1 MALIL
6 RPGRPEDATLCGT
19 ICYEAFKGI
28 AEAHRF
34 PPGYASV
41 QVAIDRMQERLAH
54 PGFYSVVAEFEE
66 RVVGSNFLD
75 ERGAIAGLGPI
86 TVDPGVQNRTLG
98 RQLMQHVLD
107 RVAARQGPGVRLVQ
121 AAYHTRSLCLYAKLG
136 FEVRDMLARM
146 TGAPLALD
154 IPAHTVRPARPDDLA
169 ACNGV
174 CERVHGHHRGGELAD
189 AIQQQTATV
198 VEHAGRLCGY
208 ATVIGV
214 SGHAVGETTEAIQAL
229 IAAAPAFERG
239 GFLVPLRNGELFR
252 WCLAHSLRAAV
263 PQTLM
268 SCGFYQEPTGAYLP
282 SVLY

>member
-1 MALIL
+1 MSLIL

-28 AEAHRF
+28 AEEHRF
-34 PPGYASV
+34 PASYTSA
-41 QVAIDRMQERLAH
+41 QVAIARMQERLAH
-54 PGFYSVVAEFEE
+54 SGFYGVVAELEG

-75 ERGAIAGLGPI
+75 ERAAIAGLGPV
-86 TVDPGVQNRTLG
+86 TVDPAVQNRTLG

-107 RVAARQGPGVRLVQ
+107 RVTARQGPGVRLVQ

-146 TGAPLALD
+146 TGPPLALHL
-154 IPAHTVRPARPDDLA
+154 PGYTARPAWPDDLA

-174 CERVHGHHRGGELAD
+174 CEHVHGHDRSGELAD

-214 SGHAVGETTEAIQAL
+214 SGHAVGETTDAVKAL

-252 WCLAHSLRAAV
+252 WCLAHGLRAAV